1 MESRRVPIGIK
12 LLIGVGIYILTFLL
26 ARPSDPS
33 TQGERAFWI
42 KAANLFGERD
52 IEGFVG
58 IALLIGCLVITL
70 IVSPVI
76 IRVIERR
83 LRVN

>member
-12 LLIGVGIYILTFLL
+12 LLIGAGIYILTFCLRGL
-26 ARPSDPS
+26 QTPRLRGACILDK
-33 TQGERAFWI
+33 T
-42 KAANLFGERD
+42 ANLFGERD